1 MQNLNVDDMLNPFLI
16 PTNEIDQPTTE
27 KLEVILKD
35 QFGYPFVVNDFT
47 VIEIRNQSA
56 HGNALQGKREAYST
70 VDELFLKN
78 KLLLQIVS
86 PSLNWD

>member
-1 MQNLNVDDMLNPFLI
+1 MLNPFLI

-35 QFGYPFVVNDFT
+35 QFGYPFIVNDFT

-56 HGNALQGKREAYST
+56 AEFITYLTKNLSNIDGMLINSNQIIT
-70 VDELFLKN
+70 LKVYDG
-78 KLLLQIVS
+78 L
-86 PSLNWD
+86 

>member
-35 QFGYPFVVNDFT
+35 QFGCSFVVNDFT
-47 VIEIRNQSA
+47 VIEIHNQSA
-56 HGNALQGKREAYST
+56 AEFITYLTKNLSNIDGMLINSNQIIT
-70 VDELFLKN
+70 LK
-78 KLLLQIVS
+78 LYDGL
-86 PSLNWD
+86 